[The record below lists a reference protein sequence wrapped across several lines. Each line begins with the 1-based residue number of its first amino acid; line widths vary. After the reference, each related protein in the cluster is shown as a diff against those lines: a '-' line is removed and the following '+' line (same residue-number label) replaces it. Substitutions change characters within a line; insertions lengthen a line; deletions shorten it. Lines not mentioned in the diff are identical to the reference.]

1 MDALATPA
9 TTPPPRALR
18 APTAAGN
25 EAAMRRAAQEFE
37 AQAFAMLLQPIFA
50 TVDFSR
56 SRWGGGAA
64 EAQWQPMLVDAYAKA
79 ATRAGA
85 GLGLSD
91 LVLREMHR
99 MRAAATQPNTG
110 ETTE

>member
-1 MDALATPA
+1 MDGPALPPVHPRTLNAPAAT
-9 TTPPPRALR
+9 
-18 APTAAGN
+18 GN
-25 EAAMRRAAQEFE
+25 ESAMRRAAQAFE

-50 TVDFSR
+50 TVDASR

-64 EAQWQPMLVDAYAKA
+64 EAHWQPLLVDAYAGA

-85 GLGLSD
+85 GLGLAD

-99 MRAAATQPNTG
+99 MRAATTTPNTG
-110 ETTE
+110 EPPP

>member
-1 MDALATPA
+1 MDSPA
-9 TTPPPRALR
+9 IAPPAPRPLR

-25 EAAMRRAAQEFE
+25 EAAMRRAARDFE
-37 AQAFAMLLQPIFA
+37 AQAFATLLQPIFA
-50 TVDFSR
+50 TVDASR

-64 EAQWQPMLVDAYAKA
+64 EAQWQPLLVEAYAGA

-91 LVLREMHR
+91 LVLREMNR
-99 MRAAATQPNTG
+99 IRAAATQPPG
-110 ETTE
+110 DPAP

>member
-1 MDALATPA
+1 
-9 TTPPPRALR
+9 
-18 APTAAGN
+18 
-25 EAAMRRAAQEFE
+25 
-37 AQAFAMLLQPIFA
+37 FA
-50 TVDFSR
+50 TVDASR

-64 EAQWQPMLVDAYAKA
+64 EAQWQPMLVEAYAAA

-99 MRAAATQPNTG
+99 MRAAATTTPNTG
-110 ETTE
+110 EPSP

>member
-1 MDALATPA
+1 MDSPAL
-9 TTPPPRALR
+9 PPVQPRALR
-18 APTAAGN
+18 APAAAGSD
-25 EAAMRRAAQEFE
+25 AALRRAALDFE
-37 AQAFAMLLQPIFA
+37 AQAFATLLQPVFA
-50 TVDFSR
+50 TVDASR

-64 EAQWQPMLVDAYAKA
+64 EAQWQPLLVEAYAAA

-99 MRAAATQPNTG
+99 MRDAATHPNTG
-110 ETTE
+110 ETTA